1 MMVYEILVNKVK
13 YIPVAVATLASSP
26 TITRIG
32 QNIIP
37 SPIPQNT
44 ETKAPNH
51 PININIETFKTF
63 SLRSPGTNLYSQS
76 IF

>member
-1 MMVYEILVNKVK
+1 MMVYDKLVNKVK

-26 TITRIG
+26 TMTSIG

-37 SPIPQNT
+37 PPIPQNA

-51 PININIETFKTF
+51 PININIET
-63 SLRSPGTNLYSQS
+63 L
-76 IF
+76 